1 MPVVPLEGKK
11 KKFPENVDVHIHA
24 NLDPS
29 PGLEPFLPL
38 RDPSMSHQWLE
49 DGSLP
54 PVYSVNIYD
63 VGYFDGAGRFIL
75 LFNLKMTKE
84 ENEKL
89 LKFQFKSTSFL
100 PLTGVIHSSPLS
112 KDKFQVWNDQ
122 NILTDRISSAN
133 NEWSDTLSFCED
145 K

>member
-1 MPVVPLEGKK
+1 
-11 KKFPENVDVHIHA
+11 
-24 NLDPS
+24 
-29 PGLEPFLPL
+29 
-38 RDPSMSHQWLE
+38 MSHQWLE

-63 VGYFDGAGRFIL
+63 VGYFNGAGRFIL

-133 NEWSDTLSFCED
+133 NEWSDTLFFCED
-145 K
+145 KWLMKIFKELSRIPVPFPRAIAD